1 MNPERHAAPAEVCLL
16 DVFPRLAGEL
26 EPDEVERARG
36 DLTVR
41 VERIPRGPW
50 SPPREWL
57 AGHGSELGLFVI
69 DGLLARAVEVADTT
83 ATELIGRGDL
93 LRPADH
99 EGEQAPVPF
108 AVTWTVLEPAAIAI
122 LDSDLTE
129 AICRWPRLVVTM
141 VSAAVR
147 RSFSLTHLLALSH
160 LRRVDTR
167 LLVALWH
174 LADRW
179 GSVHPEGVVVP
190 IRLTHEMLGHVIGAQ
205 RPSVTTALGQLE
217 SAGRISRRPGGGWI
231 LHGEPPAELGELEG
245 EAAGGPA
252 PGRGRRPEEQRQ

>member
-1 MNPERHAAPAEVCLL
+1 MAPVEVCLL

-26 EPDEVERARG
+26 PTDQVERARG
-36 DLTVR
+36 ELTVR
-41 VERIPRGPW
+41 VERIPRGSW
-50 SPPREWL
+50 SPPPDWQT
-57 AGHGSELGLFVI
+57 GDSGELGLFVI
-69 DGLLARAVEVADTT
+69 DGLLARDVGVGDTT

-108 AVTWTVLEPAAIAI
+108 AVRWTVLEPTMIAV
-122 LDSDLTE
+122 LDRDVTDT
-129 AICRWPRLVVTM
+129 ICRWPGLVVAI
-141 VSAAVR
+141 VSTAVR

-160 LRRVDTR
+160 LRRVDAR
-167 LLVALWH
+167 LLVVLWH

-217 SAGRISRRPGGGWI
+217 ASGRISRRPSGGWI
-231 LHGEPPAELGELEG
+231 LHGEPPTDVAQMEGVGGAE
-245 EAAGGPA
+245 ASPA
-252 PGRGRRPEEQRQ
+252 S

>member
-1 MNPERHAAPAEVCLL
+1 MMNPERHAAPAEVCLL

-36 DLTVR
+36 
-41 VERIPRGPW
+41 
-50 SPPREWL
+50 
-57 AGHGSELGLFVI
+57 
-69 DGLLARAVEVADTT
+69 
-83 ATELIGRGDL
+83 
-93 LRPADH
+93 
-99 EGEQAPVPF
+99 
-108 AVTWTVLEPAAIAI
+108 
-122 LDSDLTE
+122 
-129 AICRWPRLVVTM
+129 
-141 VSAAVR
+141 
-147 RSFSLTHLLALSH
+147 ALSH

-231 LHGEPPAELGELEG
+231 LHGEPPAELGELED

-252 PGRGRRPEEQRQ
+252 PGRGRRPEKQRQ